1 MSQKKAARLNPSESE
16 LRSSMYAWVDDIE
29 FLTKKEIDDVPE
41 GWITLEI
48 LSEIK
53 KIPPKTIEYQC
64 KQACRRGEMQRKQFR
79 IQAGRAKQMVWHY
92 YKK

>member
-1 MSQKKAARLNPSESE
+1 MSRKKPLRLNPSEAD
-16 LRSSMYAWVDDIE
+16 LRSSMYSWVNDIK
-29 FLTKKEIDDVPE
+29 FLTHKELDEVPE
-41 GWITLEI
+41 GWITLEM
-48 LSEIK
+48 LSVIK
-53 KIPPKTIEYQC
+53 NIPAKTIEYQC